1 MKMIYANDPMHTVVH
16 HLMVIH
22 GIIVTKLVLHIK

>member
-1 MKMIYANDPMHTVVH
+1 MKMIYANESMHTVVVH

-22 GIIVTKLVLHIK
+22 GIIVTKLV